1 MTVADVLEILKMYE
15 QVLYL
20 PKGARKNP
28 LTRGVI
34 RVNYEK
40 AAKEIAAKV
49 NEGR

>member
-1 MTVADVLEILKMYE
+1 MTTADVIEIIKTYE
-15 QVLYL
+15 QLLYL

-34 RVNYEK
+34 RANYEK
-40 AAKEIAAKV
+40 VAKEIVEKA

>member
-1 MTVADVLEILKMYE
+1 MTVAEVIEIFKTYE

-28 LTRGVI
+28 LTMGMI
-34 RVNYEK
+34 RANYEK

>member
-1 MTVADVLEILKMYE
+1 MTTADVIEILKMYE

-28 LTRGVI
+28 LTRGII

-40 AAKEIAAKV
+40 AAKEIVAKSK
-49 NEGR
+49 EGS

>member
-1 MTVADVLEILKMYE
+1 MTTADVIEILKMYE

-40 AAKEIAAKV
+40 IAKEVVEKHRK
-49 NEGR
+49 EL

>member
-1 MTVADVLEILKMYE
+1 MTVVDVLEILKMYE

-40 AAKEIAAKV
+40 AAKEIVEKA